1 MKLLRV
7 HIISAKTC
15 GGLLDGL
22 DLRLRSPYNAYSMFE
37 PLCLIGPNGAGK
49 SQFLQVITEIFQSVF
64 YKCISK
70 EERIEGN
77 PDLQFELE
85 YLIQPKQPEDEQ
97 LEDEQLPV
105 RVRISRK
112 ASDNNRNRLTLLIER
127 RDEDSYEWIKCQLD
141 AIETHTLLPRKV
153 VGYTS
158 GDNETLSLPFLLSRS
173 GYAKDVTESALHEP
187 KPVPDTRLMLIDY
200 GTHLEVLVANLLLG
214 KDSQWK
220 SLLEDANL
228 KDLHSFRC
236 IVQLAHSA
244 APKAPS
250 RRGSQTTRKG
260 IQLTQELE
268 GYLDELKRCATCYMY
283 DDKTETYTFDY
294 WINDQ
299 TREAFRLFWS
309 NTLDLYSS
317 FHKFAMLNDLVLP
330 KKTRD
335 RFQKDTK
342 SRRFASRL
350 LEPQDEDKVFRFE
363 RVMFTSQSPGKE
375 VDYVSLSDGE
385 HQLGQIL
392 GTFCMLSFPNVLFL
406 FDEPES
412 HFNPQWRVKFISRIL
427 DLPIEDEDGNRRKS
441 SKATE
446 QECLLTTHSPFVPS
460 DMHRDKVFIFS
471 KDEQGKIQVQNPNIE
486 TFGTT
491 FDTIIEEC
499 FDVRPPMSQVPLD
512 EIKDLMQSDN
522 PEQIKAGM
530 QQLGDSVEKAFLADR
545 LWQLTNR
552 DGA

>member
-22 DLRLRSPYNAYSMFE
+22 DLRLRSPFSDHSGFE

-49 SQFLQVITEIFQSVF
+49 SQFLQVVAEIFQSVF
-64 YKCISK
+64 YKCIK
-70 EERIEGN
+70 EEERIEGN

-85 YLIQPKQPEDEQ
+85 YLIYPENEPP
-97 LEDEQLPV
+97 PV

-112 ASDNNRNRLTLLIER
+112 VSGKNRPALVIER
-127 RDEDSYEWIKCQLD
+127 RDEDEYDWIDCHLNAPD
-141 AIETHTLLPRKV
+141 THALLPRKV

-158 GDNETLSLPFLLSRS
+158 GDNETLSLPFLISRS
-173 GYAKDVTESALHEP
+173 GYAKDVRESALN
-187 KPVPDTRLMLIDY
+187 KGNTLNNRLPDTRLMLIDY
-200 GTHLEVLVANLLLG
+200 GTNLEVLVANLLLG
-214 KDSQWK
+214 NDSQWK
-220 SLLEDANL
+220 FLLEDAKLQN
-228 KDLHSFRC
+228 LHSFRC
-236 IVQLAHSA
+236 IIQLAHSS
-244 APKAPS
+244 APKAQG
-250 RRGSQTTRKG
+250 RKGSQTMRKG

-268 GYLDELKRCATCYMY
+268 TYLDQLKRCATCYTY

-294 WINDQ
+294 WINED
-299 TREAFRLFWS
+299 TKIAFRSFWE
-309 NTLDLYSS
+309 NTLHLYSS
-317 FHKFAMLNDLVLP
+317 FHKLAMLNDLVLP

-350 LEPQDEDKVFRFE
+350 PEPQDEDKVFRFE
-363 RVMFTSQSPGKE
+363 RVMFTAQRTGKE

-392 GTFCMLSFPNVLFL
+392 GTFCMLSSPNVLFL
-406 FDEPES
+406 LDEPES
-412 HFNPQWRVKFISRIL
+412 HFNPLWRVKFISRIL
-427 DLPIEDEDGNRRKS
+427 DLPTKDGDRRNS

-460 DMHRDKVFIFS
+460 DMQRDKVFIFS
-471 KDEQGKIQVQNPNIE
+471 KDEEGKIKVQNPNIE

-491 FDTIIEEC
+491 FDSIIEQC
-499 FDVRPPMSQVPLD
+499 FEIRPPISDLATD
-512 EIKDLMQSDN
+512 EIKRLMESEN
-522 PEQIKAGM
+522 PEEIREGM
-530 QQLGDSVEKAFLADR
+530 QYLGDSVEKAFLADR
-545 LWQLTNR
+545 LRQLKNR
-552 DGA
+552 DGV